1 MLKDGT
7 GDDMDKILREK
18 TFWLENM
25 QIGSDAGEHWIEWF
39 SKENYKKVLIRLIY
53 RIRRLYDIISIFT
66 VSYLGLQFAIK
77 LSLQPKQ
84 III

>member
-53 RIRRLYDIISIFT
+53 GILYTAFEDYTTLFQYS
-66 VSYLGLQFAIK
+66 QFLI
-77 LSLQPKQ
+77 
-84 III
+84 